1 MRLKGR
7 PFREL
12 RRWKK
17 IQEELGYL
25 PHYHRVG
32 RILKE
37 IVFVPHRDDRK
48 IWVVRCTVT
57 ARVLFFARNG
67 HPLCDV
73 DGRLVGPLIMKRKVK
88 K

>member
-7 PFREL
+7 DYKEV

-17 IQEELGYL
+17 IQEALGYL

-32 RILKE
+32 RIFKE
-37 IVFVPHRDDRK
+37 IRFVPHKDDRK
-48 IWVVRCTVT
+48 WWVVRCVVT
-57 ARVLFFARNG
+57 NVVMIFRKNG
-67 HPLCDV
+67 TPLNGSG
-73 DGRLVGPLIMKRKVK
+73 GRLVGPLIEKRKVK